1 MKNINKRNTRD
12 TNVIGYSDL
21 LRIRGHLIGDVN
33 QEDVHKLKDAALK
46 EKSDA
51 RVKKWKDSIEMAKK
65 NQLEARKKLFFKQ
78 EEERRQIDEEERR
91 YNEIQKKYVVDRA
104 NQVMFENQENVKA
117 FQSAMMLS
125 DAIKEREM
133 QKEIAERKKEH
144 QRMIEEKWNQVEAD
158 TIRQFDLEEKRKADE
173 LARKK
178 QETIKMISKQF
189 DESKI
194 KRVIEYQ
201 DAVVEGE
208 MIKRKVQKELEEEK
222 WVAK

>member
-1 MKNINKRNTRD
+1 M
-12 TNVIGYSDL
+12 
-21 LRIRGHLIGDVN
+21 
-33 QEDVHKLKDAALK
+33 KDAALK

-91 YNEIQKKYVVDRA
+91 YNEMQKKYVVDRA

-144 QRMIEEKWNQVEAD
+144 QRMIEEKWNQVAAD

>member
-91 YNEIQKKYVVDRA
+91 YNEMQKKYVVDRA